1 MKKVLAIILSAALL
15 ITALAV
21 NVVAASA
28 TGTATGTFS
37 GTFTANDYD
46 SGMSTV
52 TGSDVDIDGTWGGQF
67 PDITKIIEKVAPLE
81 DVTHIKVT
89 VTANDIT
96 PCWGGEGTSPRVEL
110 RWNNRADTNAM
121 TATFETTSGTAGQAV
136 VYGDVPTGTT
146 AVVLNP
152 YAFNDEAT
160 DPIEFSVTVEVTY
173 EEQGKVR
180 IGDEYFDTLVEA
192 VDAAQSGDTIYLL
205 DNLEGAGIGIF
216 APDVKDITIDFGG
229 NTYTC
234 VGPAVGSTGTQ
245 SQAFHLEKGADYTP
259 NVTFKNGT
267 ITAETGK
274 NVKMLIQ
281 NYCNLTLTDMNLIG
295 TTDTQYVLSNNFG
308 NTVIDGNTSITAT
321 AGNVAFDVCY
331 ANGSYKD
338 GVSVT
343 VNTTGTITGII
354 ELGTWNAAGAA
365 TGAPDINDYLD
376 KAKLIINNVKLDGEI
391 RNVVT
396 GTYEPDPEV
405 YSGPT
410 ELGLFVS
417 TDMYAAPDATVT
429 VTEPGTYTISKD
441 FGSDGVDYS
450 WIVIKEANSR
460 GWEVGSTTIPTGTK
474 VNITNIKINNTDVT
488 FPDSASQIEYTVGN
502 ENKIEYAYYN
512 MYAGGTVSTKP
523 TEGNI
528 TSISV
533 TIEIVENK
541 KSEEEIAAELKDKLT
556 ETVAINGGVFGA
568 ESNVED
574 YLPEGDYETD
584 DEGNI
589 VIGDVVDDEVDYS
602 HIKLTGGCV
611 YLNEN
616 YHAFIVNGRF
626 LAGYHIDN
634 GSGFCPLCRAEINTT
649 PAE

>member
-1 MKKVLAIILSAALL
+1 
-15 ITALAV
+15 
-21 NVVAASA
+21 
-28 TGTATGTFS
+28 
-37 GTFTANDYD
+37 
-46 SGMSTV
+46 
-52 TGSDVDIDGTWGGQF
+52 
-67 PDITKIIEKVAPLE
+67 
-81 DVTHIKVT
+81 
-89 VTANDIT
+89 
-96 PCWGGEGTSPRVEL
+96 
-110 RWNNRADTNAM
+110 M

-216 APDVKDITIDFGG
+216 AADGDVKDFTIDFGG
-229 NTYTC
+229 FTYTC
-234 VGPAVGSTGTQ
+234 EGPAVGSTGTQ
-245 SQAFHLEKGADYTP
+245 SQAFHLEKRADYTP

-267 ITAETGK
+267 ITAETGVG
-274 NVKMLIQ
+274 VKMLIQ
-281 NYCNLTLTDMNLIG
+281 NYCNLTLTNMNLIG

-365 TGAPDINDYLD
+365 TGAPDINDYLEN
-376 KAKLIINNVKLDGEI
+376 ANLIINNVKLDGEI

-568 ESNVED
+568 GSGVED

-584 DEGNI
+584 DDGNI

>member
-1 MKKVLAIILSAALL
+1 
-15 ITALAV
+15 
-21 NVVAASA
+21 
-28 TGTATGTFS
+28 
-37 GTFTANDYD
+37 
-46 SGMSTV
+46 
-52 TGSDVDIDGTWGGQF
+52 
-67 PDITKIIEKVAPLE
+67 
-81 DVTHIKVT
+81 
-89 VTANDIT
+89 
-96 PCWGGEGTSPRVEL
+96 
-110 RWNNRADTNAM
+110 M

-216 APDVKDITIDFGG
+216 AADGDVKDFTIDFGG
-229 NTYTC
+229 FTYTC
-234 VGPAVGSTGTQ
+234 VGPATGSSGYQ
-245 SQAFHLEKGADYTP
+245 SQAFHLEKSADYTP

-365 TGAPDINDYLD
+365 TGAPDINDYLEN
-376 KAKLIINNVKLDGEI
+376 ANLIINNVKLDGEI

-533 TIEIVENK
+533 TIEIVENE

-568 ESNVED
+568 GSGVED

-626 LAGYHIDN
+626 LAGHHIDN